1 MDKPPKY
8 TMKLTSDEIL
18 TILNVFGDLKR
29 DVANDLASFVGE
41 KTDMAEA
48 LRLVALNTRV
58 QKVLD
63 SLNNQFEKIAQSK
76 EIQ

>member
-1 MDKPPKY
+1 
-8 TMKLTSDEIL
+8 MKLTSDEIL